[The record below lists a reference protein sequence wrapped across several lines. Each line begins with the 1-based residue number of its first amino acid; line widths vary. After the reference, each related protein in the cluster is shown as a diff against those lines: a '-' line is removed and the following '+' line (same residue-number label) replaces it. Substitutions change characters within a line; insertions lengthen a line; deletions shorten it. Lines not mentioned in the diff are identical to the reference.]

1 MKVIL
6 NAEKVENEF
15 YPKQNSKKRGNLLK
29 INENREYVV
38 KEIATDSY
46 GTFFKLAGI
55 QKPFDT
61 KWFYVSE
68 VSPNESVYAK
78 ADVYAAA
85 EYGITADSI
94 VEEGTLNVVSE
105 VGFRHECKV
114 TMAFYSDTLGEW
126 LFELEGHRFPV
137 LQKYMEV
144 ISLKEKF
151 IKIKPK

>member
-29 INENREYVV
+29 INENREYIV

-55 QKPFDT
+55 QKPFDK

-68 VSPNESVYAK
+68 VIPNESVYAK

-144 ISLKEKF
+144 IRMNK
-151 IKIKPK
+151 

>member
-6 NAEKVENEF
+6 NTEKVENEF
-15 YPKQNSKKRGNLLK
+15 YPKQNPKKRGNPLK
-29 INENREYVV
+29 VNMNCEYVV

-46 GTFFKLAGI
+46 GTFLKLAGI

-61 KWFYVSE
+61 KWFFVSE

-78 ADVYAAA
+78 ADVYATA

-94 VEEGTLNVVSE
+94 VEEGTLNVVSD

-126 LFELEGHRFPV
+126 LFELEGQRFPV
-137 LQKYMEV
+137 LQKYMELTR
-144 ISLKEKF
+144 INK
-151 IKIKPK
+151 

>member
-1 MKVIL
+1 MYI
-6 NAEKVENEF
+6 
-15 YPKQNSKKRGNLLK
+15 
-29 INENREYVV
+29 V

-144 ISLKEKF
+144 IRMNK
-151 IKIKPK
+151 

>member
-6 NAEKVENEF
+6 NTEKVENEF
-15 YPKQNSKKRGNLLK
+15 YPKQNPKKRGNPLK
-29 INENREYVV
+29 VNMNREYVV

-46 GTFFKLAGI
+46 GTFLKLAGI

-61 KWFYVSE
+61 KWFYVSK

-78 ADVYAAA
+78 ADVYAAT

-94 VEEGTLNVVSE
+94 VEEGTLNVVRD

-126 LFELEGHRFPV
+126 LFELEGKRFPV
-137 LQKYMEV
+137 LQKYME
-144 ISLKEKF
+144 ITRINK
-151 IKIKPK
+151 

>member
-105 VGFRHECKV
+105 VGLRHECKV

-144 ISLKEKF
+144 IRMNK
-151 IKIKPK
+151 

>member
-6 NAEKVENEF
+6 NTKKVENEF
-15 YPKQNSKKRGNLLK
+15 YLKQNPKKRGNLLK
-29 INENREYVV
+29 INKNREYVV

-46 GTFFKLAGI
+46 GTFFKLAEI
-55 QKPFDT
+55 QKFFDT

-78 ADVYAAA
+78 VDVYAAT

-94 VEEGTLNVVSE
+94 IEEGTLNVVSD

-126 LFELEGHRFPV
+126 LFELEGNRSPI

-144 ISLKEKF
+144 TRMNK
-151 IKIKPK
+151 

>member
-29 INENREYVV
+29 INENREYIV

-55 QKPFDT
+55 QKPSDT

-68 VSPNESVYAK
+68 VSPNERAYAK

-144 ISLKEKF
+144 IRMNK
-151 IKIKPK
+151 

>member
-15 YPKQNSKKRGNLLK
+15 YLRQNPQKRGNLLK
-29 INENREYVV
+29 INKSREYVV

-94 VEEGTLNVVSE
+94 VEEGTLNVVE
-105 VGFRHECKV
+105 ALEFKKEYKV
-114 TMAFYSDTLGEW
+114 TSAFYSDTFGEW
-126 LFELEGHRFPV
+126 LFELEGQRFPV
-137 LQKYMEV
+137 LQKYME
-144 ISLKEKF
+144 ITRINK
-151 IKIKPK
+151 

>member
-29 INENREYVV
+29 INENREYIV

-46 GTFFKLAGI
+46 GIFFKLAGI

-144 ISLKEKF
+144 IRMNK
-151 IKIKPK
+151 

>member
-114 TMAFYSDTLGEW
+114 TMAIYSDTLGEW

-144 ISLKEKF
+144 IRMNK
-151 IKIKPK
+151 

>member
-55 QKPFDT
+55 QNPFDT

-144 ISLKEKF
+144 IRMNK
-151 IKIKPK
+151 

>member
-29 INENREYVV
+29 INENREYIV

-78 ADVYAAA
+78 GRCICCCRVWHN
-85 EYGITADSI
+85 S
-94 VEEGTLNVVSE
+94 
-105 VGFRHECKV
+105 
-114 TMAFYSDTLGEW
+114 
-126 LFELEGHRFPV
+126 
-137 LQKYMEV
+137 
-144 ISLKEKF
+144 
-151 IKIKPK
+151 

>member
-1 MKVIL
+1 M
-6 NAEKVENEF
+6 
-15 YPKQNSKKRGNLLK
+15 
-29 INENREYVV
+29 
-38 KEIATDSY
+38 
-46 GTFFKLAGI
+46 
-55 QKPFDT
+55 
-61 KWFYVSE
+61 
-68 VSPNESVYAK
+68 YAK

-105 VGFRHECKV
+105 VGFRRECKV

-144 ISLKEKF
+144 IRMNK
-151 IKIKPK
+151 

>member
-15 YPKQNSKKRGNLLK
+15 YLRQNPKKRGNLLK
-29 INENREYVV
+29 INKSREYVV

-94 VEEGTLNVVSE
+94 VEEGRGDDILLSPPCFVFCYKGKIE
-105 VGFRHECKV
+105 VFSK
-114 TMAFYSDTLGEW
+114 
-126 LFELEGHRFPV
+126 
-137 LQKYMEV
+137 
-144 ISLKEKF
+144 
-151 IKIKPK
+151 

>member
-6 NAEKVENEF
+6 NTEKVENEF
-15 YPKQNSKKRGNLLK
+15 YPKQNPKNRGNPLK
-29 INENREYVV
+29 VNMNREYVV

-46 GTFFKLAGI
+46 GTFLKLAGI

-61 KWFYVSE
+61 KWFFVSE

-85 EYGITADSI
+85 EYGITVDSI
-94 VEEGTLNVVSE
+94 VEEGTLNVVSD

-126 LFELEGHRFPV
+126 LFELEGQRFPV
-137 LQKYMEV
+137 LQKYMELTR
-144 ISLKEKF
+144 INK
-151 IKIKPK
+151 

>member
-55 QKPFDT
+55 QKPFDM

-105 VGFRHECKV
+105 VGFRRECKV

-144 ISLKEKF
+144 IRMNK
-151 IKIKPK
+151 